1 MTFSRTPD
9 TFYVVAKVELY
20 TLIDPSTEN
29 VEEVLRLRLREQ
41 FEDVTLDGEY
51 VVVGGVRFKISV
63 SRADADGVV
72 RLALARAAPVLHGT
86 LRAPANTSRV
96 SLSV

>member
-1 MTFSRTPD
+1 M
-9 TFYVVAKVELY
+9 VVIELY

-29 VEEVLRLRLREQ
+29 PEEVLKLRLKEQ

-51 VVVGGVRFKISV
+51 VVVGGVRFKMSV
-63 SRADADGVV
+63 SGADGNGVV

-86 LRAPANTSRV
+86 LRAPANASRI

>member
-1 MTFSRTPD
+1 
-9 TFYVVAKVELY
+9 VAERIELH

-29 VEEVLRLRLREQ
+29 PEEVLRLRLKEQ
-41 FEDVTLDGEY
+41 FEDVTFDGEY
-51 VVVGGVRFKISV
+51 VVVNGIHFKIAV
-63 SRADADGVV
+63 GRADGNGVV
-72 RLALARAAPVLHGT
+72 RLALTRVAPVLHGN